1 MNLSSIISMFF
12 LLVLN
17 LDSVEHTNTKHIGD
31 DKIQWTTDRLLS
43 WQDFKAT
50 PNESSKFSAES
61 SLQIS
66 YGMKIS
72 KGSDGT
78 KVAFKV
84 ECYFEP
90 GESWVK
96 KNLKTETL
104 LAHEQLHFDIA
115 EIFAR
120 KLRKRFNE
128 STFTID
134 NYNTKST
141 AIFEKVF
148 LEYKSYQAA
157 YDHDSKHGS
166 DREEQLNWN
175 KSVASML
182 VKSTKYKN

>member
-1 MNLSSIISMFF
+1 MRYILLISTIILSSFSE
-12 LLVLN
+12 VG
-17 LDSVEHTNTKHIGD
+17 NTSAFGKNVD
-31 DKIQWTTDRLLS
+31 NKIQWTIDRQLS
-43 WQDFKAT
+43 WQDFKGS
-50 PNESSKFSAES
+50 PDQNSKFSAES

-72 KGSDGT
+72 KGSAGT
-78 KVAFKV
+78 KVAFNV
-84 ECYFEP
+84 ECFFEP

-96 KNLKTETL
+96 KDLKTQTL

-120 KLRKRFNE
+120 KLRKRFKDN
-128 STFTID
+128 TFTID

-157 YDHDSKHGS
+157 YDHDTKHGS
-166 DREEQLNWN
+166 DREEQANWN
-175 KSVASML
+175 ESVIKMLEKSS
-182 VKSTKYKN
+182 KYIK